1 MIEMKGLFPYMNVGL
16 SKSVEFYTF
25 LLNKI
30 AVSRYWLYIYI
41 LFNFNVVNIVE
52 KADFSEG
59 KITILNTMWSPLWL
73 LFGPFCF
80 LANNALSNSKRR
92 SLKWIHLLPGI
103 IYTVFY
109 FVIRLDLAP
118 EISEDLKVI
127 YWFSVFLIPISL
139 AFYSIYIIIDRTRDL
154 TKLEPDS
161 ELIVIISCFYLII
174 ALLYFLV
181 GYFGL
186 ILNIELTINYRY
198 FIYGLSGVVAIFI
211 LVYWLMELKRNNTF
225 SKTCPSSVSTSSYS
239 NSKLKPEQINDY
251 KKRIEEHFNHTQ
263 CFLQSNLSL
272 EHISQELNIP
282 QHSLSQVFNL
292 YLGSNFYGYIAKYRI
307 EYALEQLKLNRGK
320 LKIEALAYQ
329 CGFNSRSSFVRYFKE
344 ITGHNPS
351 GYCQKM
357 ETENF
362 N

>member
-1 MIEMKGLFPYMNVGL
+1 MNVKL

-25 LLNKI
+25 LLSKLSI
-30 AVSRYWLYIYI
+30 SRYWLYIYI
-41 LFNFNVVNIVE
+41 LFNFNVINIVE
-52 KADFSEG
+52 KVGFSEG
-59 KITILNTMWSPLWL
+59 KIIILKTMWSPLWL
-73 LFGPFCF
+73 WLGPLCF
-80 LANNALSNSKRR
+80 LANHSLPNAKKI
-92 SLKWIHLLPGI
+92 SLKWVHLLPGV
-103 IYTVFY
+103 IYTIFY
-109 FVIRLDLAP
+109 LVIKLDLVSG
-118 EISEDLKVI
+118 ISHNLGVI
-127 YWFSVFLIPISL
+127 YRFSMFLVPISL
-139 AFYSIYIIIDRTRDL
+139 VYYSINVIVHRTREL
-154 TKLEPDS
+154 TKLEPFS
-161 ELIVIISCFYLII
+161 ELTVIISSFYLIV

-251 KKRIEEHFNHTQ
+251 KKRIEEHFNHTR

-282 QHSLSQVFNL
+282 QHSLSQLFNL

-307 EYALEQLKLNRGK
+307 EYALEQLKSNKGK

>member
-1 MIEMKGLFPYMNVGL
+1 MNVKL

-25 LLNKI
+25 LLSKLSI
-30 AVSRYWLYIYI
+30 SRYWLYIYI
-41 LFNFNVVNIVE
+41 LFNFKVVNIVE
-52 KADFSEG
+52 KVGFSGG
-59 KITILNTMWSPLWL
+59 KITMLNTIWSPLWL

-80 LANNALSNSKRR
+80 LANNALSKRK
-92 SLKWIHLLPGI
+92 SSSFKWIHLLPGI

-109 FVIRLDLAP
+109 GIIRFDLAP
-118 EISEDLKVI
+118 ALLEDLKVI

-139 AFYSIYIIIDRTRDL
+139 TSYSIYIIVDRTRDL
-154 TKLEPDS
+154 TKLDPFS
-161 ELIVIISCFYLII
+161 ELVVIISCFYLII
-174 ALLYFLV
+174 ALLYLLI

-186 ILNIELTINYRY
+186 VLDIELTINYRY
-198 FIYGLSGVVAIFI
+198 LIYGMLGVVAIFI
-211 LVYWLMELKRNNTF
+211 FVYRLMETKRNNTF
-225 SKTCPSSVSTSSYS
+225 EKKLSPVPNSSYS
-239 NSKLKPEQINDY
+239 NSKLKLEQVNDY

-272 EHISQELNIP
+272 EGLSQELNIP

-292 YLGSNFYGYIAKYRI
+292 YLGSNFYSYIAKHRI
-307 EYALEQLKLNRGK
+307 EYALEQLKSNKGK

-344 ITGHNPS
+344 ITGCNPS
-351 GYCQKM
+351 EYCQKM
-357 ETENF
+357 EAENF